1 MYIYIYI
8 NIYIYIYIYII
19 CVRVCVCVCVCVA
32 CDTCVTCPISL
43 ERTVKKFVT
52 CHVTCVTCYVASSS
66 VSNKK
71 LI

>member
-1 MYIYIYI
+1 M
-8 NIYIYIYIYII
+8 
-19 CVRVCVCVCVCVA
+19 CVCVCVCVT
-32 CDTCVTCPISL
+32 CDTCVTCPISF
-43 ERTVKKFVT
+43 ERTIKKFVT